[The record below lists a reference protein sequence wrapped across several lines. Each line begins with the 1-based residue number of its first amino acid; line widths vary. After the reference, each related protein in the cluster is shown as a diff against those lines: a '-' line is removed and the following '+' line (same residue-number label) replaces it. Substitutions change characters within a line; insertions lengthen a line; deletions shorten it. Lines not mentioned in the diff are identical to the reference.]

1 MQVLLQIAEF
11 SLQTDGSGQPVLTKG
26 KRPKR
31 WPIKYMQCQCADNQ
45 HQLDGLSAL
54 VSYAFI
60 SLTTNCLALSYVC
73 LRRSIIGLKS
83 E

>member
-1 MQVLLQIAEF
+1 MQVLLQFDAF

-26 KRPKR
+26 KRSKR
-31 WPIKYMQCQCADNQ
+31 WPIKNMQGQCANNQ

-60 SLTTNCLALSYVC
+60 RLTTNCLALYCVC
-73 LRRSIIGLKS
+73 L
-83 E
+83 